1 MGLRAA
7 ASVGRNRPAET
18 VSSATR
24 RLKPPPPPKTRASS
38 SLFHF
43 QTPTSIAASP
53 RLVQLKRH
61 NGSQKKKAASG
72 EWRMKCNGRAAS
84 AEVRPG
90 RGEGEGELSEC
101 SECRECN
108 CLLLNSFIPV
118 PAPLR
123 CSALL
128 VSSLIIFSLES
139 TSDPTSSSPLTSAQS
154 SPSDSGSDSD
164 SDCTQQTTE
173 KRRKRQHTYS
183 DFSDSL

>member
-1 MGLRAA
+1 VSVVGLRAA

-53 RLVQLKRH
+53 RLASP
-61 NGSQKKKAASG
+61 GSAQTAQRLAEKKAASG

-90 RGEGEGELSEC
+90 LGEGEGELSEC

-123 CSALL
+123 CSAGQLAHNLL
-128 VSSLIIFSLES
+128 ARVHFRPYEQQ
-139 TSDPTSSSPLTSAQS
+139 SPHQCSVL
-154 SPSDSGSDSD
+154 P
-164 SDCTQQTTE
+164 E
-173 KRRKRQHTYS
+173 
-183 DFSDSL
+183 